1 MKGKNN
7 SIFSLAVYLR
17 WPLILSVL
25 LILLDILLFVI
36 NPAAGAAMLIF
47 VAVFVCF
54 SLGLYVYSRRDIY
67 AGLIDFAQGFESAE
81 SKLLNEMGTASV
93 IVDKNG
99 RVLWKNIAF
108 SSAFTDGDTTNIQ
121 NVFPDISR
129 DILMKLDE
137 ASLIHSNY
145 GDGRYLIELRP
156 SVLSGGFDI
165 AESALSGIYDSE
177 LREYAEEAFE
187 DAKRSIGREADNAG
201 LINKSTAPEE
211 TDGDTETSDTY
222 PSDGTAQDL
231 LAESDKDIIFITVTD
246 ETERI
251 RYKKA
256 YEESRPCE
264 GLIYLDN
271 YDEALASVEEVRR
284 SLLTALVD
292 RRISGYINS
301 LDGIVKK
308 LEKDK
313 YFFFMKEKDVQR
325 MVDDKFSILDEV
337 KTINIGNDMDIT
349 LSIGIGKSGRDYNEN
364 YESARAAIEFAL
376 GRGGDQAVLKDA
388 DNVIFFGG
396 KTEAKEKHA
405 RVKARVKAQALRDL
419 LNTCDKL
426 IVMGHKNADVDSL
439 GAAIGFWRIAT
450 TFGKKAWIVM
460 GKPNRSLEPLYNR
473 FVNNDAYPEDLFISG
488 DEALDLIDAQTVVAV
503 VDVNRPSITEE
514 PRLLKHAGNITVVDH
529 HRKTAEAIDNAVLTY
544 IEPYASSACEMIT
557 EIIQYI
563 GMDVEL
569 TSLEAD
575 AMYGGITIDTQNFI
589 NQTGVRTFEA
599 AAFLKRAGANTT
611 RVRKMFRDSY
621 NDYMAKAEA
630 IDRAEI
636 YREYFAFSECDA
648 ELADSP
654 TVIGAQ
660 TANSLLE
667 IDGIKAAIVLTP
679 FNGQIYVSA
688 RSIDDVN
695 VQVMMEKVGGGGH
708 MSVAGAQLKDMTLD
722 EAKAKIKS
730 VIDNMIEQGDIS

>member
-17 WPLILSVL
+17 WPLILSGL

-47 VAVFVCF
+47 VAIFVCF
-54 SLGLYVYSRRDIY
+54 SLGLYVYSRRNIY

-81 SKLLNEMGTASV
+81 TKLLNEMGTASA

-99 RVLWKNIAF
+99 KVLWKNIAF
-108 SSAFTDGDTTNIQ
+108 DAAFTDGDASSIQ
-121 NVFPDISR
+121 SIFPDISK
-129 DILMKLDE
+129 DILVNLDE

-145 GDGRYLIELRP
+145 GDRRYLIELRP
-156 SVLSGGFDI
+156 SVLSGN
-165 AESALSGIYDSE
+165 SYNYDSSYNDMYGSE
-177 LREYAEEAFE
+177 LREYAE
-187 DAKRSIGREADNAG
+187 DMRSYTDADNDSNESD
-201 LINKSTAPEE
+201 IV
-211 TDGDTETSDTY
+211 DGDYYEHDTEAVGD
-222 PSDGTAQDL
+222 PDIQDL
-231 LAESDKDIIFITVTD
+231 LAESDKNVIFMTVTD

-301 LDGIVKK
+301 LNGIVKK

-313 YFFFMKEKDVQR
+313 YFFFMKEKDIQR
-325 MVDDKFSILDEV
+325 MVDDRFSILDEV

-349 LSIGIGKSGRDYNEN
+349 LSIGVGKAGKDYNDN

-376 GRGGDQAVLKDA
+376 GRGGDQAVLKDGE
-388 DNVIFFGG
+388 NVIFFGG

-439 GAAIGFWRIAT
+439 GAAIGVWRIAT
-450 TFGKKAWIVM
+450 TFGKKAWIVI
-460 GKPNRSLEPLYNR
+460 GKPSRSLEPLYNR
-473 FVNNDAYPEDLFISG
+473 FKNNDAYPDDLFISG
-488 DEALDLIDAQTVVAV
+488 DEALELIDAQTVVAV

-514 PRLLKHAGNITVVDH
+514 PRLLKRAGNITVVDH

-544 IEPYASSACEMIT
+544 VEPYASSACEMIT

-569 TSLEAD
+569 TPLEAD
-575 AMYGGITIDTQNFI
+575 AMYGGITIDTQNFV

-630 IDRAEI
+630 VDRSEI
-636 YREYFAFSECDA
+636 YKEHFVFSECNA

-660 TANSLLE
+660 AANSLLE

-695 VQVMMEKVGGGGH
+695 VQVMMEKIGGGGH
-708 MSVAGAQLKDMTLD
+708 MSVAGAQLKDITMD

-730 VIDNMIEQGDIS
+730 VIDDMIEQGDIS

>member
-17 WPLILSVL
+17 WPLILSGL
-25 LILLDILLFVI
+25 LVLLDILLFVI

-47 VAVFVCF
+47 VAIFVCF
-54 SLGLYVYSRRDIY
+54 SLGLYVYSRRNIY

-81 SKLLNEMGTASV
+81 TKLLNEMGTASA

-99 RVLWKNIAF
+99 RVLWKNLAF
-108 SSAFTDGDTTNIQ
+108 DAAFTDGDASSIQ
-121 NVFPDISR
+121 SIFPDISK
-129 DILMKLDE
+129 DILVNLDE

-145 GDGRYLIELRP
+145 GDRRYLIELRP
-156 SVLSGGFDI
+156 SVLSGN
-165 AESALSGIYDSE
+165 SYNYDSSYNDMYGSE
-177 LREYAEEAFE
+177 LREYAE
-187 DAKRSIGREADNAG
+187 DMRSNTDADNDG
-201 LINKSTAPEE
+201 EE
-211 TDGDTETSDTY
+211 SDIVGGDYYEHDTEAVED
-222 PSDGTAQDL
+222 PDIQDDL
-231 LAESDKDIIFITVTD
+231 LAESDKTVIFMTVTD

-301 LDGIVKK
+301 LNGIVKK

-313 YFFFMKEKDVQR
+313 YFFFMKEKDIQR
-325 MVDDKFSILDEV
+325 MVDDRFSILDEV

-349 LSIGIGKSGRDYNEN
+349 LSIGVGKAGKDYNYN

-376 GRGGDQAVLKDA
+376 GRGGDQAVLKDGE
-388 DNVIFFGG
+388 NVIFFGG

-439 GAAIGFWRIAT
+439 GAAIGVWRIAT
-450 TFGKKAWIVM
+450 TFGKKAWIVI
-460 GKPNRSLEPLYNR
+460 GKPSRSLEPLYNR
-473 FVNNDAYPEDLFISG
+473 FKNNDAYPDDLFISG
-488 DEALDLIDAQTVVAV
+488 DEALELIDAQTVVAV

-514 PRLLKHAGNITVVDH
+514 PRLLKRAGNITVVDH
-529 HRKTAEAIDNAVLTY
+529 HRKTTEAIDNAVLTY

-569 TSLEAD
+569 TPLEAD
-575 AMYGGITIDTQNFI
+575 AMYGGITIDTQNFV

-599 AAFLKRAGANTT
+599 AAFLKRAGANMT

-630 IDRAEI
+630 IDKAEI
-636 YREYFAFSECDA
+636 YRDHFAFSECNA

-660 TANSLLE
+660 AANSLLE

-695 VQVMMEKVGGGGH
+695 VQVMMEKIGGGGH
-708 MSVAGAQLKDMTLD
+708 MSVAGAQLKDITID

-730 VIDNMIEQGDIS
+730 VIDDMIEQGDIS